1 MQAKLTYKNDNNLN
15 ISVAAPA
22 DLLER
27 THKHVLQ
34 DMQKTMKLAGFRAG
48 KAPLNIVEKN
58 ADQGRLQADFID
70 HAINELYRQIVIT
83 ENIRPVAQ
91 PSISVKKFVPFTLLE
106 VEIEVEVI
114 GKMEIADY
122 KKIRVAKKPIK
133 VTDKD
138 VEEVILSLQD
148 RAAEAVA
155 VKRAS
160 KKGDQ
165 VVIDFKG
172 IDKET
177 KESISGADGTSY
189 PLVIGSNSFIPGFEP
204 ELIGLKAGEDKTFD
218 IKFPKDYGAKHLQSK
233 VVTFEVKVQIVNELK
248 KSEINDELA
257 SKVGPFK
264 TVAELK
270 EDIKKQLEQE
280 KQQQEDRLY
289 ESEVIA
295 KITNDSKVTIPE
307 SIIEEQIERSE
318 LEEKQSILYRG
329 QTWEEHL
336 KEEGVTEAEHR
347 ERNRA
352 PAENI
357 VKSSLILSEI
367 AQNEDITVTPEE
379 LEIRLQL
386 MKGQYQDPQM
396 QAELAKAENISGIRN
411 QMLTEKT
418 FKFLTEIASKKN

>member
-34 DMQKTMKLAGFRAG
+34 DMQKTMKLAGFRSG

-58 ADQGRLQADFID
+58 ADQGRLQADFVD
-70 HAINELYRQIVIT
+70 HAINELYRQIVIN

-91 PSISVKKFVPFTLLE
+91 PKISVKKFVPFTLLE

-122 KKIRVAKKPIK
+122 KKVRVAKKPVK

-138 VEEVILSLQD
+138 VEEVLTSLQD
-148 RAAEAVA
+148 RAAEAVE

-160 KKGDQ
+160 KDGDQ

-172 IDKET
+172 TDKKT
-177 KESISGADGTSY
+177 KEPISGADGQSY

-204 ELIGLKAGEDKTFD
+204 ELVGLKAGEEKTFD
-218 IKFPKDYGAKHLQSK
+218 VKFPKDYGAKHLQSK
-233 VVTFEVKVQIVNELK
+233 VVTFEVKVQMVNELK
-248 KSEINDELA
+248 KSEINDDLA

-264 TVAELK
+264 TVTELK
-270 EDIKKQLEQE
+270 EDIKKQLENE

-307 SIIEEQIERSE
+307 SIIEEQIQRSE

-329 QTWEEHL
+329 QTWDEHL

-367 AQNEDITVTPEE
+367 AEKEGITVTPEE
-379 LEIRLQL
+379 LEVRLQL
-386 MKGQYQDPQM
+386 MRGQYQDPQM
-396 QAELAKAENISGIRN
+396 QAELAKPENISGIRN

-418 FKFLTEIASKKN
+418 FKFLTEIASNKN

>member
-1 MQAKLTYKNDNNLN
+1 MQAKLNYKNDNNLN
-15 ISVAAPA
+15 ILVTAPV

-34 DMQKTMKLAGFRAG
+34 DMQNTMKLAGFRAG

-58 ADQGRLQADFID
+58 ADQGRLQADFVD
-70 HAINELYRQIVIT
+70 HAINELYRQIVIK
-83 ENIRPVAQ
+83 ENLRPVAQ
-91 PSISVKKFVPFTLLE
+91 PKISVKKFVPFTLLE

-138 VEEVILSLQD
+138 VEEVIASLQD
-148 RAAEAVA
+148 RAAEAVE

-160 KKGDQ
+160 KDGDQ

-218 IKFPKDYGAKHLQSK
+218 IKFPKDYGAKHLQNK
-233 VVTFEVKVQIVNELK
+233 VVTFEVKVQMVNELK
-248 KSEINDELA
+248 KSEINDDLA

-270 EDIKKQLEQE
+270 EDIKKQLENE

-289 ESEVIA
+289 ESEVISM
-295 KITNDSKVTIPE
+295 ITNESKVTIPE
-307 SIIEEQIERSE
+307 SIIEEQIQRSE

-367 AQNEDITVTPEE
+367 AEKEGITVTPEE
-379 LEIRLQL
+379 LEVRLQL
-386 MKGQYQDPQM
+386 MRGQYQDPQM
-396 QAELAKAENISGIRN
+396 QAELAKPENISGIRN

>member
-27 THKHVLQ
+27 THKHVLG

-133 VTDKD
+133 VTNKD
-138 VEEVILSLQD
+138 VEEVITSLQD
-148 RAAEAVA
+148 RAAEAVE

-160 KKGDQ
+160 KDGDQ

-204 ELIGLKAGEDKTFD
+204 ELIGLKAGEEKTFD
-218 IKFPKDYGAKHLQSK
+218 VKFPKDYGAKHLQNK
-233 VVTFEVKVQIVNELK
+233 VVTFEVKVQMVNELK
-248 KSEINDELA
+248 KSEINDDLA

-270 EDIKKQLEQE
+270 EDIKKQLENE

-289 ESEVIA
+289 ESEVISM
-295 KITNDSKVTIPE
+295 ITNESKVTIPE
-307 SIIEEQIERSE
+307 SIIEEQIQRSE

-367 AQNEDITVTPEE
+367 AEKEGITVTPEE
-379 LEIRLQL
+379 LEVRLQL
-386 MKGQYQDPQM
+386 MRGQYQDPQM
-396 QAELAKAENISGIRN
+396 QAELAKPENISGIRN

>member
-160 KKGDQ
+160 KNGDQ

-336 KEEGVTEAEHR
+336 KEEGVTETEHR

-418 FKFLTEIASKKN
+418 FKFLTEIASK

>member
-1 MQAKLTYKNDNNLN
+1 
-15 ISVAAPA
+15 
-22 DLLER
+22 
-27 THKHVLQ
+27 
-34 DMQKTMKLAGFRAG
+34 
-48 KAPLNIVEKN
+48 
-58 ADQGRLQADFID
+58 
-70 HAINELYRQIVIT
+70 
-83 ENIRPVAQ
+83 
-91 PSISVKKFVPFTLLE
+91 
-106 VEIEVEVI
+106 
-114 GKMEIADY
+114 MEIADY

-160 KKGDQ
+160 KNGDQ

-307 SIIEEQIERSE
+307 SIIEEQ
-318 LEEKQSILYRG
+318 KQSIQELSQQAK
-329 QTWEEHL
+329 QTVSQIYI
-336 KEEGVTEAEHR
+336 KFKVT
-347 ERNRA
+347 
-352 PAENI
+352 
-357 VKSSLILSEI
+357 
-367 AQNEDITVTPEE
+367 
-379 LEIRLQL
+379 
-386 MKGQYQDPQM
+386 
-396 QAELAKAENISGIRN
+396 
-411 QMLTEKT
+411 
-418 FKFLTEIASKKN
+418 

>member
-160 KKGDQ
+160 KNGDQ

>member
-70 HAINELYRQIVIT
+70 HAINELYRQIVTT
-83 ENIRPVAQ
+83 ENIRPIAQ

-133 VTDKD
+133 VTNKD
-138 VEEVILSLQD
+138 VEEVITSLQD
-148 RAAEAVA
+148 RAAEAVE

-160 KKGDQ
+160 KDGDQ

-418 FKFLTEIASKKN
+418 FKFLTEIASK

>member
-15 ISVAAPA
+15 ISVTAPA

-58 ADQGRLQADFID
+58 ADQGRLQADFVD
-70 HAINELYRQIVIT
+70 HAINELYRQIVIK
-83 ENIRPVAQ
+83 ENLRPVAQ
-91 PSISVKKFVPFTLLE
+91 PTISVKKFVPFTLLE

-138 VEEVILSLQD
+138 VEEVITSLQD
-148 RAAEAVA
+148 RAAEAVE

-160 KKGDQ
+160 KDGDQ

-177 KESISGADGTSY
+177 KEPISGADGSSY

-204 ELIGLKAGEDKTFD
+204 ELIGLKSGEEKTFD
-218 IKFPKDYGAKHLQSK
+218 VKFPKDYGAKHLQNK
-233 VVTFEVKVQIVNELK
+233 VVTFEVKVQMVNELK
-248 KSEINDELA
+248 KSEINDDLA

-270 EDIKKQLEQE
+270 EDIKKQLENE

-307 SIIEEQIERSE
+307 SIIEEQIQRSE
-318 LEEKQSILYRG
+318 LEEKQSVLYRG
-329 QTWEEHL
+329 QTWDEHL

-367 AQNEDITVTPEE
+367 AEKEGITVTPEE
-379 LEIRLQL
+379 LEVRLQL
-386 MKGQYQDPQM
+386 MRGQYQDPQM
-396 QAELAKAENISGIRN
+396 QSELAKPENISGIRN

>member
-15 ISVAAPA
+15 ISVTAPA

-58 ADQGRLQADFID
+58 ADQGRLQADFVD
-70 HAINELYRQIVIT
+70 HAINELYRQIVIK
-83 ENIRPVAQ
+83 ENLRPVAQ
-91 PSISVKKFVPFTLLE
+91 PTISVKKFVPFTLLE

-122 KKIRVAKKPIK
+122 KKIIVAKKPIK

-138 VEEVILSLQD
+138 VEEVITSLQD
-148 RAAEAVA
+148 RAAEAVE

-160 KKGDQ
+160 KDGDQ

-177 KESISGADGTSY
+177 KEPISGADGSSY

-204 ELIGLKAGEDKTFD
+204 ELIGLKSGEEKTFD
-218 IKFPKDYGAKHLQSK
+218 VKFPKDYGAKHLQNK
-233 VVTFEVKVQIVNELK
+233 VVTFEVKVQMVNELK
-248 KSEINDELA
+248 KSEINDDLA

-270 EDIKKQLEQE
+270 EDIKKQLENE

-307 SIIEEQIERSE
+307 SIIEEQIQRSE
-318 LEEKQSILYRG
+318 LEEKQSVLYRG
-329 QTWEEHL
+329 QTWDEHL

-367 AQNEDITVTPEE
+367 AEKEGITVTPEE
-379 LEIRLQL
+379 LEVRLQL
-386 MKGQYQDPQM
+386 MRGQYQDPQM
-396 QAELAKAENISGIRN
+396 QSELAKPENISGIRN